1 MIASNASLSNY
12 GGEWIVCRPRLPRG
26 CRKLPSTL
34 VVCFTKPAQQCW
46 QERVKDERERE
57 RERSVGDKKRAK
69 GRCRRRGQGWKHAWK
84 GETTEEERET
94 GRDTEWKKNEWRE
107 REKERRAREREQ
119 GGGCG
124 FPSWLLLIFCK
135 PQSASAISIHFLHLS
150 LPFSSL
156 PPPPCTQLRHP
167 PYTSSSSSHSPSL
180 HHHPSQPPIYFP
192 ICRPVSLPYIP
203 EALSHGTHI
212 SFSRPIAP
220 SLSMISI
227 SLSLTVYLYSTT
239 SSRFMSKWKNT
250 GESGWTEMIDE
261 RIDDR

>member
-1 MIASNASLSNY
+1 MNSLQAPPSPWLQKIAIDFSCLFHETSTTMLAGEGE
-12 GGEWIVCRPRLPRG
+12 GGER
-26 CRKLPSTL
+26 T
-34 VVCFTKPAQQCW
+34 
-46 QERVKDERERE
+46 
-57 RERSVGDKKRAK
+57 
-69 GRCRRRGQGWKHAWK
+69 
-84 GETTEEERET
+84 
-94 GRDTEWKKNEWRE
+94 RE
-107 REKERRAREREQ
+107 REKCGWQEEGKREVQKKRTGLETCMKRWDHWGGKGDRNRGRERKREEPERGNRVGVVASPLDCYWFSVSLRVHQ
-119 GGGCG
+119 L
-124 FPSWLLLIFCK
+124 FLSISFTSPS
-135 PQSASAISIHFLHLS
+135 
-150 LPFSSL
+150 
-156 PPPPCTQLRHP
+156 PPCTQLRHP

-212 SFSRPIAP
+212 SFSCPIAP